1 MKGAGAPAE
10 VEAAAKEI
18 RKYRVHDIEVLT
30 LGEGTLTEV
39 TRVIRGV
46 VR

>member
-1 MKGAGAPAE
+1 MKGAAAACE
-10 VEAAAKEI
+10 VEAAGKGF

-30 LGEGTLTEV
+30 LGEGVLSEV
-39 TRVIRGV
+39 TRVIRAS